1 MYRQPSVHSLSPWL
15 FCKGLLYIIW
25 SILTDLYYW
34 YIVDLYGKYPQE
46 RVDNPVYYWGWVQL

>member
-1 MYRQPSVHSLSPWL
+1 MVAGIGSNRYTLSPWL
-15 FCKGLLYIIW
+15 FCKGLLYMIW

-46 RVDNPVYYWGWVQL
+46 RVDNPVYYWG